1 MSTITHTRDSA
12 AIARPCHSAMV
23 EEKQGRYKKDK
34 KDGLNSFSGEFSG
47 LEGAA
52 NLG

>member
-1 MSTITHTRDSA
+1 MRDSA
-12 AIARPCHSAMV
+12 AIAGLCHSAVV

-34 KDGLNSFSGEFSG
+34 KDGLNSFSDEFLG
-47 LEGAA
+47 LGGAA